1 MSKKEASPVE
11 TVKVM
16 QVYRAPDEGY
26 ASAFAYQEF
35 EIPKAVF
42 EKYAKKVD
50 ESNPDIFAIFMN
62 VLTKKCRDILGI

>member
-1 MSKKEASPVE
+1 MSSKEQKPVE
-11 TVKVM
+11 MVKVL

-26 ASAFAYQEF
+26 ASAFAYVEY

-42 EKYAKKVD
+42 DKYAKKTE

-62 VLTKKCRDILGI
+62 VMTKKCRDILGI